1 MSKSSDVSLNYSFK
15 KKKKKTRHK
24 DKCLLEPVW
33 LPRANALPSRVEK
46 PVSICLVVFP
56 LLPVSKEALGS
67 ESTRREPVHT
77 TEHWGLHSV
86 SAASV
91 LKGTITSTNQ
101 SSRLHTSSSI
111 YFYPYWKLTSS
122 IKELANFLS

>member
-15 KKKKKTRHK
+15 KKKRHHK

-33 LPRANALPSRVEK
+33 LPRTHALPSRVEK
-46 PVSICLVVFP
+46 PVSICLAVFP
-56 LLPVSKEALGS
+56 VLPASKEALGS
-67 ESTRREPVHT
+67 ESTRREPAHM
-77 TEHWGLHSV
+77 TEHWGLQSV

-111 YFYPYWKLTSS
+111 YFHPYWKPTSS
-122 IKELANFLS
+122 IKELANFPS